1 MENLKNE
8 KYIYL
13 GFIGHNANAFQ
24 KLFSEYTRK
33 PNEYGY
39 FLNFE
44 NYSELAC
51 NQGVVCHTNCFE
63 NEQDFFEKLYSK
75 LLWFYVENNKNK

>member
-8 KYIYL
+8 KYINL
-13 GFIGHNANAFQ
+13 GFIGHNANALQ
-24 KLFSEYTRK
+24 ELFPEYSRK

-51 NQGVVCHTNCFE
+51 NQGVECHTNCFE
-63 NEQDFFEKLYSK
+63 SEAHFFEVLNTK
-75 LLWFYVENNKNK
+75 LLWFFLEKNL

>member
-1 MENLKNE
+1 MKNE
-8 KYIYL
+8 KYINL
-13 GFIGHNANAFQ
+13 GFIGHNANALQ
-24 KLFSEYTRK
+24 ELFPEYSRK

-44 NYSELAC
+44 NYSELTC

-63 NEQDFFEKLYSK
+63 NEEHFFEVFNQK
-75 LLWFYVENNKNK
+75 LLWFFLENNLQISK